1 MNQNVVLIKEFGNP
15 LYDHLLLAN
24 CVTTFHHWT
33 FDMQPCILVLLG
45 DTFTMLYV
53 QYSVSASVALCGLC
67 CLLRAAESPL
77 LTQLRS
83 SSRREGV

>member
-1 MNQNVVLIKEFGNP
+1 MIICSWLIVSPPFITGP
-15 LYDHLLLAN
+15 
-24 CVTTFHHWT
+24 
-33 FDMQPCILVLLG
+33 DMQPCILVLLG

-67 CLLRAAESPL
+67 CLLRAAESLL